1 MRKARRERRS
11 STLARLVFSILSA
24 VAMFVTGGIV
34 AAIHA
39 PVAHAAEALS
49 CATNSFYSV
58 SGTGK
63 LNHVTNGGSGS
74 SSTINSVGNGWS
86 VSGDA
91 NGLAIGASG
100 TVAYAYNRSG
110 VNGVNMAN
118 MLKYDSAT
126 GQFTSVANSS
136 FNQPTANNRLNNALV
151 AGAMS
156 LSTGMYMFGSFG
168 SETSSGRPTAT
179 TYYFYLY
186 QWNPTTNQFSIL
198 GKVEARQGQANGD
211 MAFDSA
217 GNLYI
222 VGSGDTTSIYTV
234 TAANLVAANGGVIPR
249 SATTSVSLSGIS
261 NVNGMAFESD
271 GTVYLGNGSTAI
283 RYDPSTNPWTEL
295 QSVTTKLPSSTD
307 LASCN
312 SPANLT
318 VQKNVVG
325 RVDASDQFSLA
336 VKNGSSIISDT
347 NTQGSKTGIQDDQVG
362 PVAVRTGSTYTIS
375 EGMADGS
382 ASPASNYASSWQCTY
397 NGSVLGKGDG
407 TSGSVTIPNTGGAS
421 VNCVFTNTP
430 KPGSAT
436 VNVHKLIKYSANAT
450 PQPLSGWTVGANSTA
465 TQGVVTQA
473 PTGTTQQTN
482 AQGVASWTL
491 NFNNASGVANVA
503 VNEQQQNNYKFDSGN
518 SLNQCTVTGDG
529 ASNQP
534 IAIASQDGV
543 TVPSVKPGQTVDCTF
558 VNVYTNVPTK
568 EVTNPTDGVK
578 LGSTVPW
585 TIVAPVQ
592 PDKPGAISKFV
603 IADKLDSRLS
613 YSSISVQGFTKD
625 TDYTVDPATPANGNT
640 VTVTFTATG
649 LSKLT
654 AGQLVTMTLNTKVV
668 SLGDGVIPNQAM
680 VFTNDNNGIAT
691 SRPGKPGT
699 NPTTNW
705 GPLEVCKQAAGATSS
720 DNNDCDNGLAGAEF
734 TVFSDSSA
742 SNPVGTFTTGSDGI
756 GRVTLFV
763 GNNDD
768 KGPKTYYL
776 KEAKAPAGYVLDST
790 VRTVQVSAGA
800 ETAASAYYIYIS
812 NKQATP
818 PTLPLTGGMSTD
830 AFVIGGSSL
839 IIVSAGVWL
848 ALRRRSRAEA

>member
-1 MRKARRERRS
+1 M
-11 STLARLVFSILSA
+11 I
-24 VAMFVTGGIV
+24 VAGGIIV
-34 AAIHA
+34 AVHA
-39 PVAHAAEALS
+39 PVAHAADALS

-58 SGTGK
+58 SANGK
-63 LNHVTNGGSGS
+63 LNHITNGGSDS
-74 SSTINSVGNGWS
+74 SSTTNYVGNGWS
-86 VSGDA
+86 VSSGDV
-91 NGLAIGASG
+91 NGLAIGANG
-100 TVAYAYNRSG
+100 TVAYAYNRTSG
-110 VNGVNMAN
+110 TTNVVN
-118 MLKYDSAT
+118 MLKYESAT
-126 GQFTSVANSS
+126 GQFTSVANSNFS
-136 FNQPTANNRLNNALV
+136 QPTARNRTNGSLV
-151 AGAMS
+151 TGAVS

-168 SETSSGRPTAT
+168 SESSGDWRPTT

-186 QWNPTTNQFSIL
+186 QWNPNTNQFSTL
-198 GKVEARQGQANGD
+198 GKVEARQGQGNGD

-222 VGSGDTTSIYTV
+222 VASGDETSIYTV
-234 TAANLVAANGGVIPR
+234 TAANLAAANGGVIPR

-261 NVNGMAFESD
+261 DVNGMAFESD
-271 GTVYLGNGSTAI
+271 GTVYLGNDSTVI
-283 RYDPSTNPWTEL
+283 RYDPSTDPWTEL
-295 QSVTTKLPSSTD
+295 QTVTTRLSSSKD

-325 RVDASDQFSLA
+325 RVYASDQFSLA
-336 VKNGSSIISDT
+336 VKSGSSIISDT

-436 VNVHKLIKYSANAT
+436 VKVHKLIKYSANAM

-465 TQGVVTQA
+465 TQGVVTQNPA
-473 PTGTTQQTN
+473 GKTQQTN

-518 SLNQCTVTGDG
+518 SLNQCTVTGNG

-543 TVPSVKPGQTVDCTF
+543 TVSGVKPGQTVDCTF

-568 EVTNPTDGVK
+568 EVANPTDGVK

-585 TIVAPVQ
+585 TMVAPVQ

-603 IADKLDSRLS
+603 ISDKLDSRLS

-625 TDYTVDPATPANGNT
+625 TDYMVDPATPANGNT
-640 VTVTFTATG
+640 VTVTFTAAG

-680 VFTNDNNGIAT
+680 VFTNDNNAIAT

-742 SNPVGTFTTGSDGI
+742 SNPVGAFTTGSDGI
-756 GRVTLFV
+756 GRITLFV

-776 KEAKAPAGYVLDST
+776 KEMKAPAGYVLDSA

-800 ETAASAYYIYIS
+800 ETAASAYYIS

-830 AFVIGGSSL
+830 AFMFGGSAL
-839 IIVSAGVWL
+839 IIVAAGVWL
-848 ALRRRSRAEA
+848 VLKYRSRVNA

>member
-1 MRKARRERRS
+1 MRSTRKERRVFIFV
-11 STLARLVFSILSA
+11 RFVFSLLAASA
-24 VAMFVTGGIV
+24 MLAASGIV

-39 PVAHAAEALS
+39 PVAQAADTLS
-49 CATNSFYSV
+49 CAANSFYSV
-58 SGTGK
+58 SASGK
-63 LNHVTNGGSGS
+63 LNHITNGGSDS
-74 SSTINSVGNGWS
+74 SSTIEHVGNGWS
-86 VSGDA
+86 VNGDA
-91 NGLAIGASG
+91 NGLAIGANG
-100 TVAYAYNRSG
+100 TVAYAYNRSS
-110 VNGVNMAN
+110 VNMAN

-126 GQFTSVANSS
+126 GQFTSVANSH
-136 FNQPTANNRLNNALV
+136 FNQPTANNRSNNALV
-151 AGAMS
+151 TGAVS

-168 SETSSGRPTAT
+168 SETSGGGWRPTT

-186 QWNPTTNQFSIL
+186 QWNPNTNQFSTL
-198 GKVEARQGQANGD
+198 GKVEARQGQTNGD

-222 VGSGDTTSIYTV
+222 VASGDKTSIYTV
-234 TAANLVAANGGVIPR
+234 TAANLAAANGGVIPR

-271 GTVYLGNGSTAI
+271 GTVYLGNGSTVI
-283 RYDPSTNPWTEL
+283 RYDPSTDPWTEL
-295 QSVTTKLPSSTD
+295 QTVTATLPNSTD

-362 PVAVRTGSTYTIS
+362 SVAVRTGSTYTIS

-450 PQPLSGWTVGANSTA
+450 PQPMSGWTVGANSTA

-473 PTGTTQQTN
+473 PAGTTQQTN

-518 SLNQCTVTGDG
+518 SLNQCTVTGNG

-543 TVPSVKPGQTVDCTF
+543 TVPGVKPGQTVDCTF

-568 EVTNPTDGVK
+568 EVANPTDGAT

-592 PDKPGAISKFV
+592 PDKPGAITKFV
-603 IADKLDSRLS
+603 VTDKLDSRLA
-613 YSSISVQGFTKD
+613 YSSLSMQGFTQG
-625 TDYTVDPATPANGNT
+625 TDYSVDPATSANGNT
-640 VTVTFTATG
+640 VTVTFTPTG
-649 LSKLT
+649 LGKLT
-654 AGQLVTMTLNTKVV
+654 AGQQVTMTLNTKVNA
-668 SLGDGVIPNQAM
+668 LGDGVIPNQAT
-680 VFTNDNNGIAT
+680 VFTNDNNAITT
-691 SRPGKPGT
+691 SRPGNPGV

-705 GPLEVCKQAAGATSS
+705 GPLEVCKQSAGAR
-720 DNNDCDNGLAGAEF
+720 DAECDNGLAGAEF
-734 TVFSDSSA
+734 TVYSDSA
-742 SNPVGTFTTGSDGI
+742 ATKVAGTLVTGDDGI
-756 GRVTLFV
+756 GRITLFV
-763 GNNDD
+763 GNNDN

-776 KEAKAPAGYVLDST
+776 KETKAPAGYVLNST

-800 ETAASAYYIYIS
+800 ESAASAYYVP
-812 NKQATP
+812 NEQQAP

-830 AFVIGGSSL
+830 AFLIGGSLL